1 MEIKVVGMPTPRAVD
16 HVVHSRYRNLGSITF
31 LLKSFNIHLTLSK
44 QIEDSLVCVVA
55 QKIDHALR
63 ESISFYLFPNIVSRE
78 NMESM
83 FTYLWHDSF
92 AVLALDILER
102 HFHAL
107 GRRYLD
113 ARTVDVGDFE
123 ERDFLHTC

>member
-1 MEIKVVGMPTPRAVD
+1 
-16 HVVHSRYRNLGSITF
+16 
-31 LLKSFNIHLTLSK
+31 
-44 QIEDSLVCVVA
+44 
-55 QKIDHALR
+55 
-63 ESISFYLFPNIVSRE
+63 
-78 NMESM
+78 MESM